1 MIVASYEVQ
10 RHLAAKGLKIATGTI
25 VELAL
30 GVSSGFTGVKLL
42 TSRI

>member
-1 MIVASYEVQ
+1 
-10 RHLAAKGLKIATGTI
+10 LKIATGTI

-30 GVSSGFTGVKLL
+30 GAFFGFAGVKLL